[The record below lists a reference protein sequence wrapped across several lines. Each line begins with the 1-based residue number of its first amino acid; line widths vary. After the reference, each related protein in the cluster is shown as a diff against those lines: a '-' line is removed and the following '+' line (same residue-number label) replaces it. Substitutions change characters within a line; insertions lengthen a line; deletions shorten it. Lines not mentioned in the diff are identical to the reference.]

1 MRRIARGPIWDPRSE
16 RDRRERGR
24 RRRRERA
31 ARAARKVRE
40 KLGDGPLGRAV
51 GWIVRTLL
59 EMDPPGPMR
68 DP

>member
-1 MRRIARGPIWDPRSE
+1 MRRIAREPIWEPWSE
-16 RDRRERGR
+16 RERRERER

-31 ARAARKVRE
+31 ERAARRIRE

-51 GWIVRTLL
+51 GWIVKALL